1 MTPTQ
6 GRGPLLRACS
16 IEALKHDP
24 CCQPL
29 PSRRPPTKYNAAE
42 MQQTGPVD
50 TGLWA
55 AAQCVVLAWQQAN
68 LKVQARDGARRS
80 TWHVGSRIDPPPVC

>member
-1 MTPTQ
+1 MTPVVSRCPHGDRPQNTT
-6 GRGPLLRACS
+6 PLRCNKP
-16 IEALKHDP
+16 AL
-24 CCQPL
+24 
-29 PSRRPPTKYNAAE
+29 T
-42 MQQTGPVD
+42 VD

-55 AAQCVVLAWQQAN
+55 ATQCVVLAWQQANLN